1 MTKSPLVVPDPTGQQ
16 RVSGQPTPRQLL
28 VVIAA
33 AAAIAGAGAA
43 LLGLELLPLAVV
55 SCIGTIVLGLI
66 GILIVRRFNRRR
78 H

>member
-1 MTKSPLVVPDPTGQQ
+1 MPDPTGQQ